1 MVVNKARQGRREEL
15 DAGAGHRTV
24 LDDSIDLSRP
34 EPPAVIDLRTAAER
48 AAAGQSK
55 ARLEHLKQWLFA
67 AAYASLAAIAG
78 GLSLLAAYYLRHG
91 AAFCGPE
98 ACGVAD
104 PYLAL
109 LPAAVMIRGAIALTR
124 RPWRVRRIRG
134 FFEEIH
140 DALSDALIG
149 SAVIVMFT
157 FFFRSGFEFR
167 TFSYARSVFVIDL
180 LIASVLLIGVSI
192 LAKVVL
198 QRLRADG
205 HNQRNVVLIAS
216 DGSERAF
223 KDMVRKHPELGYNI
237 VGIVDHR
244 TGDAPE
250 DLQAE
255 IILLAAEM
263 RLHEVIVT
271 APGMDHLQLSGIV
284 SAAELADLELKAVP
298 DTFGLPPTK
307 VRLHTVGNSPMLQL
321 LEEPL
326 PGGRRAVKRT
336 MDLVIGGITLLVF
349 TPVFIAI
356 AIAVKLTSKGPV
368 FFRQRRVGMD
378 GRPFDML
385 KFRTMYVG
393 SHAKSQEHEAYV
405 AALIRG
411 EMEEGGDSV
420 MKMQDD
426 PRITRIGRTLRRYSL
441 DELPQLINVIRG
453 EMSLVGPRPAL
464 PYEVAIY
471 ADAHRRRLEI
481 RPGVTGLWQVSGRST
496 VTFQRMVEMD
506 IEYIER
512 WNPLLDCWILARTVP
527 ALIRNETG

>member
-1 MVVNKARQGRREEL
+1 MDAR
-15 DAGAGHRTV
+15 AGHPNT
-24 LDDSIDLSRP
+24 LDDSIDLTDP
-34 EPPAVIDLRTAAER
+34 APPAVVDLRTVAER
-48 AAAGQSK
+48 AQATQSK
-55 ARLEHLKQWLFA
+55 AHLERFKQWLFA
-67 AAYASLAAIAG
+67 AGYASLAAVAG

-91 AAFCGPE
+91 SAFCGPE
-98 ACGVAD
+98 TCGQAD
-104 PYLAL
+104 PYMAL
-109 LPAAVMIRGAIALTR
+109 LPAAILIRGAVALR
-124 RPWRVRRIRG
+124 HRPWKVRRIRG
-134 FFEEIH
+134 YFEEVH
-140 DALSDALIG
+140 DALSDALVG
-149 SAVIVMFT
+149 SLLVVMFT
-157 FFFRSGFEFR
+157 FFFRSGFEFQA
-167 TFSYARSVFVIDL
+167 FSYARSVFILDW
-180 LIASVLLIGVSI
+180 LIASVLLIGVAI

-198 QRLRADG
+198 QRLRAEG

-216 DGSERAF
+216 NGSERAF
-223 KDMVRKHPELGYNI
+223 KDVVRKHPELGYNI
-237 VGIVDHR
+237 VGVVDHQA
-244 TGDAPE
+244 GDAPE

-255 IILLAAEM
+255 IVLLAAEM

-271 APGMDHLQLSGIV
+271 APGLDHLQLSGIV

-307 VRLHTVGNSPMLQL
+307 VRLQTVGNSPMLQL

-326 PGGRRAVKRT
+326 PGGRRAVKRS
-336 MDLVIGGITLLVF
+336 MDLIIGGATMLLF
-349 TPVFIAI
+349 APVFVLI
-356 AIAVKLTSKGPV
+356 AIAVKLTSEGPI

-385 KFRTMYVG
+385 KFRTMYTG
-393 SHAKSQEHEAYV
+393 SHRKAHEHEAYV

-411 EMEEGGDSV
+411 EMEEDNEV

-426 PRITRIGRTLRRYSL
+426 PRITRVGGFLRRFSL

-496 VTFQRMVEMD
+496 VTFQRMVELD

-512 WNPLLDCWILARTVP
+512 WNPLLDCWILIRTVP
-527 ALIRNETG
+527 ALVRNETG

>member
-1 MVVNKARQGRREEL
+1 MDARFERAPTLDGNSDLIDAERSGVV
-15 DAGAGHRTV
+15 
-24 LDDSIDLSRP
+24 
-34 EPPAVIDLRTAAER
+34 DLRTPEER
-48 AAAGQSK
+48 AIGSGPPQK
-55 ARLEHLKQWLFA
+55 ARTERAKLWLFA
-67 AAYASLAAIAG
+67 LGYGALAAAAG

-98 ACGVAD
+98 TCGQSGPYVA
-104 PYLAL
+104 LI
-109 LPAAVMIRGAIALTR
+109 PAAILIRGAIALR
-124 RPWRVRRIRG
+124 HRPWRTRRVRG
-134 FFEEIH
+134 YFEEVH
-140 DALSDALIG
+140 DALSDALLG
-149 SAVIVMFT
+149 SLFVVMFT

-167 TFSYARSVFVIDL
+167 TFSYARSVFIIDWLFASL
-180 LIASVLLIGVSI
+180 LLVGVAV
-192 LAKVVL
+192 LAKLVL
-198 QRLRADG
+198 QQLRTRG

-216 DGSERAF
+216 DGSERSF
-223 KDMVRKHPELGYNI
+223 MDMARRHPELGYNI
-237 VGIVDHR
+237 VGVVERHPS
-244 TGDAPE
+244 DAP
-250 DLQAE
+250 DDIQAE
-255 IILLAAEM
+255 IILLASEM
-263 RLHEVIVT
+263 RLHEVVVT
-271 APGMDHLQLSGIV
+271 APGIDHLQLSGLV

-307 VRLHTVGNSPMLQL
+307 VRLDMVGNAPMLQL

-336 MDLVIGGITLLVF
+336 MDLVIGGITLLLF
-349 TPVFIAI
+349 SPLFIA
-356 AIAVKLTSKGPV
+356 AAAAVKFTSDGPV

-385 KFRTMYVG
+385 KFRTMYTG
-393 SHAKSQEHEAYV
+393 AHARSEAHEQYV

-411 EMEEGGDSV
+411 EIESDEV
-420 MKMQDD
+420 MKMRND
-426 PRITRIGRTLRRYSL
+426 PRITRVGRVLRRFSI

-481 RPGVTGLWQVSGRST
+481 RPGVTGLWQVSGRSR
-496 VTFQRMVEMD
+496 VTFQRMVELD

-527 ALIRNETG
+527 ALLRSETG